1 MHGAFAALLLFQLV
15 GELTV
20 RSLGLPFPGPVVGLV
35 LLFVALMIRG
45 GVPEPLRAVSTTL
58 LRHLMLL
65 LVPATT
71 AVILHGQRLR
81 DEWWPLLV
89 AGIGGAVVTMAV
101 TALTLRLLLARR
113 TARAR

>member
-1 MHGAFAALLLFQLV
+1 MALSSRALRPVPYGIAPRRASMLGAFAALLLFQLV

-71 AVILHGQRLR
+71 AVILHGQRL
-81 DEWWPLLV
+81 
-89 AGIGGAVVTMAV
+89 
-101 TALTLRLLLARR
+101 
-113 TARAR
+113 

>member
-1 MHGAFAALLLFQLV
+1 MLGAFAALLLFQLV

-20 RSLGLPFPGPVVGLV
+20 RTLGLPFPGPVVGLV

-45 GVPEPLRAVSTTL
+45 SVPEPLRAVSTTL
-58 LRHLMLL
+58 LQHLMLL
-65 LVPATT
+65 LVPATA

-81 DEWWPLLV
+81 DEWWPLLA

-113 TARAR
+113 TVRAR